1 VIELLISSIDPDYK
15 RRLELRQMSNH
26 ELFQRYDNE
35 LVLRLHS
42 AKNLRDTRNKLSEFR
57 GYFDERPPS
66 PDLAKAFLTR
76 YADRKPRTRY
86 RYTQMIKAFMRW
98 YGQPIDDVK
107 VRVPKSLPPYTE
119 DEALE
124 KLLRAIDNHKT
135 HKSSI
140 PRDRLLVEVDVKTGM
155 RRMEL
160 AELEAR
166 DVYEDF
172 LMVRDSKYN
181 KDRVIPLAPALARK
195 LNDFVRDMEPNEK
208 VFKLSAPSITMKIKY
223 FARKAGLDE
232 SFHAHCLRHKF
243 ATDVLESGG
252 DLRVLQELMGHENL
266 STTRM
271 YLAVTDRRKRE
282 TINQLE
288 DRKKRDPTIDDPSA
302 GISPIIR

>member
-1 VIELLISSIDPDYK
+1 
-15 RRLELRQMSNH
+15 M
-26 ELFQRYDNE
+26 
-35 LVLRLHS
+35 
-42 AKNLRDTRNKLSEFR
+42 
-57 GYFDERPPS
+57 
-66 PDLAKAFLTR
+66 
-76 YADRKPRTRY
+76 
-86 RYTQMIKAFMRW
+86 
-98 YGQPIDDVK
+98 
-107 VRVPKSLPPYTE
+107 
-119 DEALE
+119 
-124 KLLRAIDNHKT
+124 
-135 HKSSI
+135 
-140 PRDRLLVEVDVKTGM
+140 KTGM
-155 RRMEL
+155 RRLEL

-172 LMVRDSKYN
+172 LIVRNSKYD
-181 KDRVIPLAPALARK
+181 KDCVISLALVLARK

-266 STTRM
+266 STTQM

-282 TINQLE
+282 AINQLE
-288 DRKKRDPTIDDPSA
+288 GRKKRDPTIDDPSA